1 MFRVIN
7 EDISTCEHKDII
19 DEFNDYG
26 FAMQCTLD
34 NYYFNTS
41 IEKLVDG
48 KWKTIAINGE
58 SVESIRERSD
68 INEHI

>member
-1 MFRVIN
+1 MKR
-7 EDISTCEHKDII
+7 
-19 DEFNDYG
+19 
-26 FAMQCTLD
+26 CTLD

-58 SVESIRERSD
+58 SVGSIRERKYVK
-68 INEHI
+68 